1 MVSDRQ
7 LNTSC
12 PTGPLTTRFRLLG
25 VLPLTFFL
33 AQAVHYRQIDQLGHL
48 LWMCNVGNLLL
59 AVGLFLDQPIMI
71 RVAGIWS
78 IPGLVV
84 WWRYVFT
91 EWFYY
96 ATLDW
101 YAVTSGT
108 LAHIGGLVV
117 GLVSLRRVRVDRL
130 AWLYAF
136 AWYLAIQFI
145 SRLITPAELN
155 VNLSYRVHES
165 WQTRFNS
172 YWKFWIVLTIVG
184 AAILWLTGWFLK
196 RIWPCPSISQ
206 FQASQSSVVSSPK

>member
-1 MVSDRQ
+1 MVSDQQ

-12 PTGPLTTRFRLLG
+12 PTGPLTRRSRLLG
-25 VLPLTFFL
+25 ILPLTFFL
-33 AQAVHYRQIDQLGHL
+33 AQAVHYWQIDQLGHL

-59 AVGLFLDQPIMI
+59 AVGLFLDQPVMI

-91 EWFYY
+91 EWFHY

-101 YAVTSGT
+101 YAVMSGT
-108 LAHIGGLVV
+108 MAHIGGLAV
-117 GLVSLRRVRVDRL
+117 GLLSLRRVRVDRL
-130 AWLYAF
+130 TWLYAF

-155 VNLSYRVHES
+155 VNLSFRVYES
-165 WQTRFNS
+165 WQTRFDS
-172 YWKFWIVLTIVG
+172 YWKFWLVLTIVG

-196 RIWPCPSISQ
+196 RIWPCPSMSQ
-206 FQASQSSVVSSPK
+206 FQAPQSPVVSSPK

>member
-1 MVSDRQ
+1 
-7 LNTSC
+7 
-12 PTGPLTTRFRLLG
+12 
-25 VLPLTFFL
+25 LPLTFFL
-33 AQAVHYRQIDQLGHL
+33 AQAVHYWQIDQLGHL

-117 GLVSLRRVRVDRL
+117 GLLSLRRLRVDRL

-165 WQTRFNS
+165 WQAPFNS
-172 YWKFWIVLTIVG
+172 YWKFWFVLTIVG
-184 AAILWLTGWFLK
+184 AAVLWLTGWFLRK
-196 RIWPCPSISQ
+196 IWPCPSISE
-206 FQASQSSVVSSPK
+206 FQASQSPVVSSLK

>member
-1 MVSDRQ
+1 MVSDQQ

-12 PTGPLTTRFRLLG
+12 AIGPLTTRFRLLG
-25 VLPLTFFL
+25 ILPLTFFL

-59 AVGLFLDQPIMI
+59 AVGLLLDQPVMI

-78 IPGLVV
+78 VLGLVV

-91 EWFYY
+91 EWFHYT
-96 ATLDW
+96 TLDW

-108 LAHIGGLVV
+108 LAHIGGLIV
-117 GLVSLRRVRVDRL
+117 GLLSLRRVRVDRL
-130 AWLYAF
+130 TWLYAF

-155 VNLSYRVHES
+155 VNLSYRIHES
-165 WQTRFNS
+165 WQARFDS
-172 YWKFWIVLTIVG
+172 YWKFWLVLTIVG
-184 AAILWLTGWFLK
+184 AAILWLLGWFLK
-196 RIWPCPSISQ
+196 RIWPCPSMSQ
-206 FQASQSSVVSSPK
+206 LQSPQSPVVSSPK